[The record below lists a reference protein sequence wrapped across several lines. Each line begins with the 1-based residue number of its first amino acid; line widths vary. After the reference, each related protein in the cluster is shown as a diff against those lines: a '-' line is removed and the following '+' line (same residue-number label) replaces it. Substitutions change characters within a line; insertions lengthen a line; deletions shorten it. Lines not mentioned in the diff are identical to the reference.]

1 MADSER
7 SEDRDS
13 DVPDP
18 SARDF
23 EGKQGQGDTDAD
35 TRDREEPYHGVTSWL
50 TWIKLSAEAITA
62 IAALVMLIYG
72 LVNGN
77 GG

>member
-13 DVPDP
+13 EVPDP
-18 SARDF
+18 FVRKF
-23 EGKQGQGDTDAD
+23 EDAKGQGGTDAD
-35 TRDREEPYHGVTSWL
+35 TRDREEPYHGVKSWL
-50 TWIKLSAEAITA
+50 TWIKLSAEAIIA
-62 IAALVMLIYG
+62 IATLGRMIYG
-72 LVNGN
+72 LANGN

>member
-13 DVPDP
+13 EVPDP
-18 SARDF
+18 HAQVVP
-23 EGKQGQGDTDAD
+23 GKAGQNSSDAD
-35 TRDREEPYHGVTSWL
+35 TPGHEEPDHGVTSWL
-50 TWIKLSAEAITA
+50 TWIKLGAEAITA
-62 IAALVMLIYG
+62 IVTLTALIYG